1 MKNSTIAAARSAKSM
16 LGAKYTGA
24 IALPMGMK
32 SHPAIYAAPTETYE
46 NPSEVG
52 GWHYVIESTDRSWI
66 AFVDV
71 AGKSLLCTKRDP
83 DGGVI
88 GVPYIFQR
96 PDLAI
101 PGAIQA
107 SRRIQ
112 FARSVEASSEGEAP
126 NAARLWKAGWN
137 RTDKGDLNFTPRS
150 AKLVLQAYQDR
161 NNGLAW
167 YYEHEDRLPLEKRG
181 GAPMKGVCS
190 APSSALTVRDSDEGP
205 ECWAESIAWTDEAK
219 RQIQSGERRQ
229 LSPIASF
236 DSDTREIVEIL
247 NVSLCAEG
255 ATLSGTILASAG
267 KGMMSMDD
275 MIQALLDALNAG
287 DFEAAENIVQQMEAQ
302 EGGGAMAKMARGMM
316 AKMGKEDPAPAPAAA
331 PPPAPEDTAKK
342 QLAASREYAAQFQS
356 AEFSRGMERLEAAT
370 NSANAAAAQ
379 SRRATVLTMIA
390 SRRECFDAVDEREH
404 LTAADPAATEKHIAS
419 MTRKGKAAGTSTL
432 AASRAP
438 TEARPP
444 KDASSVDETH
454 GLSIIE
460 IQTAGQSGIPLA
472 DFAASKKR
480 MNDSARARGKV
491 Q

>member
-1 MKNSTIAAARSAKSM
+1 MTIPK
-16 LGAKYTGA
+16 K
-24 IALPMGMK
+24 K
-32 SHPAIYAAPTETYE
+32 
-46 NPSEVG
+46 
-52 GWHYVIESTDRSWI
+52 
-66 AFVDV
+66 
-71 AGKSLLCTKRDP
+71 
-83 DGGVI
+83 
-88 GVPYIFQR
+88 
-96 PDLAI
+96 
-101 PGAIQA
+101 
-107 SRRIQ
+107 RRIQ
-112 FARSVEASSEGEAP
+112 FARSVEASAEGEAP

-167 YYEHEDRLPLEKRG
+167 YYEHEDRIPLEKRG
-181 GAPMKGVCS
+181 GAPMKGVCA

-236 DSDTREIVEIL
+236 DSETREIVEIL

-267 KGMMSMDD
+267 KGMTSMDE

-316 AKMGKEDPAPAPAAA
+316 AKMGKEEPAPAPAAT
-331 PPPAPEDTAKK
+331 PTPAPEDTAKK

-356 AEFSRGMERLEAAT
+356 DAFSRGMAQLEAAT
-370 NSANAAAAQ
+370 NAANAAAAQ
-379 SRRATVLTMIA
+379 SRRATVHTMIA
-390 SRRECFDAVDEREH
+390 ASRSCFDAIDEREH
-404 LTAADPAATEKHIAS
+404 LTAADPMATEKHIAS
-419 MTRKGKAAGTSTL
+419 MTRKAKAAGTTTVALSK
-432 AASRAP
+432 SP

-444 KDASSVDETH
+444 KDAPTIDETH
-454 GLSIIE
+454 GLSVIE
-460 IQTAGQSGIPLA
+460 IQTAGQGGIPLA

-480 MNDSARARGKV
+480 MTDSARARGKV